1 MVPGF
6 AAAVCEIL
14 HFLSPSFFSFSCPES
29 YYLVNVKMSVID
41 PRESKSTLGLVW
53 TEQMPLSI
61 PPAQELGLGPQG
73 KALLGFTVMGD
84 GHTF

>member
-1 MVPGF
+1 
-6 AAAVCEIL
+6 
-14 HFLSPSFFSFSCPES
+14 
-29 YYLVNVKMSVID
+29 MSVID